1 MNATG
6 VNIADVK
13 PPPDQPEQGF
23 NTCMAKRVLPIKI
36 YLIVNGVIYLSLF
49 FMVFSLWLIR
59 SCREAADSNSS
70 HPEW

>member
-6 VNIADVK
+6 VDMTTLDPSPVT
-13 PPPDQPEQGF
+13 GF
-23 NTCMAKRVLPIKI
+23 ETCMAKRVLPIKI

-49 FMVFSLWLIR
+49 FIVFSLWLIR